1 MLFSE
6 KTQAFYD
13 ESLVYPSLPEDA
25 ITITNDQWL
34 SSLDKIN
41 SGFYLYIEDDTLI
54 SSDTPKPSAFYTF
67 DTETKTW
74 IQTADQ
80 VAAEQKEK
88 SSIRLLK
95 AQKQYET
102 ISNQLAEYQY
112 VLEDKDFSTYTEEEV
127 LDLKNK
133 ATDYRV
139 ALRAYLKTDGAG
151 DLPVLEK

>member
-1 MLFSE
+1 MLFSQ

-13 ESLVYPSLPEDA
+13 ESLTYSSLPEDVF
-25 ITITNDQWL
+25 TITTEQWL

-41 SGFYLYIEDDTLI
+41 SGFYLYVEKDTLTP
-54 SSDTPKPSAFYTF
+54 SDTPKPSAFYTF

>member
-1 MLFSE
+1 MLFSQ

-13 ESLVYPSLPEDA
+13 ESLTYPSLPEDVFV
-25 ITITNDQWL
+25 ITPEQWL
-34 SSLDKIN
+34 NSLDKIN
-41 SGFYLYIEDDTLI
+41 SGFYLYLEEDTLTF
-54 SSDTPKPSAFYTF
+54 SDTQRPSAFYTF
-67 DTETKTW
+67 DTETKAW
-74 IQTADQ
+74 LQTVDQ
-80 VAAEQKEK
+80 VVAEQKEK

-95 AQKQYET
+95 AQKEYET
-102 ISNQLAEYQY
+102 ISTQLSEYQY
-112 VLEDKDFSTYTEEEV
+112 ILEDKDFSTYTEEEV

>member
-13 ESLVYPSLPEDA
+13 ESLVYPSLPDDA
-25 ITITNDQWL
+25 ITITDDQWL

-41 SGFYLYIEDDTLI
+41 SGFYLYVEGDALTP
-54 SSDTPKPSAFYTF
+54 SDTQQPNPFYTF
-67 DTETKTW
+67 DTDTKTW
-74 IQTADQ
+74 TQTAEQ
-80 VAAEQKEK
+80 VEAEQKEK

-95 AQKQYET
+95 AKKQYET
-102 ISNQLAEYQY
+102 ISTQLSEYQY

>member
-1 MLFSE
+1 MLFSQ

-13 ESLVYPSLPEDA
+13 ESLTYSSLPDDT
-25 ITITNDQWL
+25 ITITTEQWL

-41 SGFYLYIEDDTLI
+41 SGFYLYVEKDTLTP
-54 SSDTPKPSAFYTF
+54 SDTPKPSAFYTF
-67 DTETKTW
+67 DTDTKAW
-74 IQTADQ
+74 IQTAEQ
-80 VAAEQKEK
+80 AEAEQKEK

-95 AQKQYET
+95 AQKEYET
-102 ISNQLAEYQY
+102 ISTQLAEYQY
-112 VLEDKDFSTYTEEEV
+112 ILEDKDFSTYTEEEV

>member
-13 ESLVYPSLPEDA
+13 ESLTYSSLPEDV
-25 ITITNDQWL
+25 ITITTEQWL
-34 SSLDKIN
+34 TSLDKIN
-41 SGFYLYIEDDTLI
+41 SGFYLYIEKDALI

-67 DTETKTW
+67 DIETKTW
-74 IQTADQ
+74 IQTVDQ
-80 VAAEQKEK
+80 IAAEQKEK

-95 AQKQYET
+95 AQKEYET
-102 ISNQLAEYQY
+102 ISTQISEYQY

>member
-13 ESLVYPSLPEDA
+13 ESLTYSSLPEDT
-25 ITITNDQWL
+25 ITITTEQWL

-41 SGFYLYIEDDTLI
+41 SGFYLYIEEEALV
-54 SSDTPKPSAFYTF
+54 SSDTQRPSAFYTF
-67 DTETKTW
+67 DTETKAWT
-74 IQTADQ
+74 QTVDQ

-95 AQKQYET
+95 AQKEYET
-102 ISNQLAEYQY
+102 ISTQLSEYQY
-112 VLEDKDFSTYTEEEV
+112 ILEDKDFSTYTEEEV

>member
-13 ESLVYPSLPEDA
+13 ESLTYSSLPEDT

-67 DTETKTW
+67 DTETKAW

-127 LDLKNK
+127 SDLKSK

-139 ALRAYLKTDGAG
+139 ALRAYLKTDGSG

>member
-13 ESLVYPSLPEDA
+13 ESLTYSSLPEDV
-25 ITITNDQWL
+25 ITITTEQWL

-41 SGFYLYIEDDTLI
+41 SGFYLYIEEDALI
-54 SSDTPKPSAFYTF
+54 SSDIQRPGTFYTF
-67 DTETKTW
+67 DIEAKTW
-74 IQTADQ
+74 TQTDDQ

-102 ISNQLAEYQY
+102 ISNQLTEYQY

>member
-13 ESLVYPSLPEDA
+13 ESLVYPSLPDDA
-25 ITITNDQWL
+25 ITITDDQWL

-41 SGFYLYIEDDTLI
+41 SGFYLYVEEDTLAP
-54 SSDTPKPSAFYTF
+54 SDTPKPGAFYTF
-67 DTETKTW
+67 DTESKTW
-74 IQTADQ
+74 TQTSDQ

>member
-25 ITITNDQWL
+25 ITITTDQWF

-41 SGFYLYIEDDTLI
+41 SGFYLYIEDDTLTP
-54 SSDTPKPSAFYTF
+54 SDTPKPSAFYTF

>member
-13 ESLVYPSLPEDA
+13 ESLTYSSLPEDA
-25 ITITNDQWL
+25 ITITTEQWL

-41 SGFYLYIEDDTLI
+41 SGFYLYIEEDTLI
-54 SSDTPKPSAFYTF
+54 SSDIQRPSAFYTF
-67 DTETKTW
+67 DIETKTW
-74 IQTADQ
+74 IQTDDQ
-80 VAAEQKEK
+80 IAAEQKEK

-133 ATDYRV
+133 ATDYRI
-139 ALRAYLKTDGAG
+139 ALRAYLKSDGAG

>member
-54 SSDTPKPSAFYTF
+54 SSDTPKPSTFYTF

-112 VLEDKDFSTYTEEEV
+112 VLEDKDFSTHTEEEV

>member
-13 ESLVYPSLPEDA
+13 ESLTYSSLPEDT

-34 SSLDKIN
+34 SALDKIN
-41 SGFYLYIEDDTLI
+41 SGFYLYMEDDALT
-54 SSDTPKPSAFYTF
+54 SSDAQRPSAFHTF
-67 DTETKTW
+67 DTETKAW
-74 IQTADQ
+74 IQTAEQ
-80 VAAEQKEK
+80 VEAEQKEK

-95 AQKQYET
+95 AQKQYEA
-102 ISNQLAEYQY
+102 ISTQLSEYQY
-112 VLEDKDFSTYTEEEV
+112 VLEDKDFSIYTEEEV

>member
-13 ESLVYPSLPEDA
+13 ESLTYSSLPEDV
-25 ITITNDQWL
+25 ITITTEQWL

-41 SGFYLYIEDDTLI
+41 SGFYLYIEEDALI
-54 SSDTPKPSAFYTF
+54 SSDIPRPSAFYTF
-67 DTETKTW
+67 DIETKTW
-74 IQTADQ
+74 TQTVDQ
-80 VAAEQKEK
+80 VAAEEKEK

>member
-13 ESLVYPSLPEDA
+13 ESLTYSSLPEDT

-54 SSDTPKPSAFYTF
+54 SSDTQRPSAFYTF
-67 DTETKTW
+67 DTENKAW
-74 IQTADQ
+74 IQTAEQ
-80 VAAEQKEK
+80 VEAEQKEK

-95 AQKQYET
+95 AQKQYEA
-102 ISNQLAEYQY
+102 ISTQLSEYQY

-127 LDLKNK
+127 SDLKNK
-133 ATDYRV
+133 ATAYRV

-151 DLPVLEK
+151 DLPVLEE

>member
-54 SSDTPKPSAFYTF
+54 SSDTQRPSAFYTF

-74 IQTADQ
+74 IQTTDQ

>member
-1 MLFSE
+1 MLFSQ

-13 ESLVYPSLPEDA
+13 ESLTYSSLPDDT
-25 ITITNDQWL
+25 ITITTEQWL

-41 SGFYLYIEDDTLI
+41 SGFYLYVEEDTLTP
-54 SSDTPKPSAFYTF
+54 SDTPKPSAFYTF
-67 DTETKTW
+67 DTETKIWT
-74 IQTADQ
+74 QTADQ

-95 AQKQYET
+95 AQKQYEA
-102 ISNQLAEYQY
+102 ISNQLSEYQY
-112 VLEDKDFSTYTEEEV
+112 ILEDKDFSTYTEEEV

>member
-1 MLFSE
+1 MLFSQ

-13 ESLVYPSLPEDA
+13 ESLTYSSLPEDA
-25 ITITNDQWL
+25 ITITTEQWL

-41 SGFYLYIEDDTLI
+41 SGFYLYIEENALV
-54 SSDTPKPSAFYTF
+54 SSDTQRPNAFYTF

-74 IQTADQ
+74 IQTSDQ

-88 SSIRLLK
+88 NSIRLLK

-102 ISNQLAEYQY
+102 ISNQLVEYQY
-112 VLEDKDFSTYTEEEV
+112 IIEDKDFSTYTEEEV

>member
-13 ESLVYPSLPEDA
+13 ESLTYSSLPEDA
-25 ITITNDQWL
+25 ITITTEQWL

-41 SGFYLYIEDDTLI
+41 SGFYLYIEEDTLI
-54 SSDTPKPSAFYTF
+54 SSDIQRPSAFYTF
-67 DTETKTW
+67 DIETKTW

-80 VAAEQKEK
+80 IAAEQKEK

-139 ALRAYLKTDGAG
+139 ALRAYLKSDGAG

>member
-13 ESLVYPSLPEDA
+13 ESLIYPTLPEDA
-25 ITITNDQWL
+25 ITISTEQWL
-34 SSLDKIN
+34 DSLDKIN
-41 SGFYLYIEDDTLI
+41 SGFYLYVEKDTLI
-54 SSDTPKPSAFYTF
+54 ASDIQRPSSFYTF

-74 IQTADQ
+74 TQTTEQAD
-80 VAAEQKEK
+80 AEQKEK

-95 AQKQYET
+95 AQKQYEA
-102 ISNQLAEYQY
+102 ISNQLSEYQY

-133 ATDYRV
+133 QQII
-139 ALRAYLKTDGAG
+139 
-151 DLPVLEK
+151 E

>member
-41 SGFYLYIEDDTLI
+41 SGFYLYAEDDTLT
-54 SSDTPKPSAFYTF
+54 SSDTPQPSAFYTF
-67 DTETKTW
+67 DIETKAW
-74 IQTADQ
+74 IQTVDQ

-88 SSIRLLK
+88 SSIRLIK
-95 AQKQYET
+95 AQKEYET
-102 ISNQLAEYQY
+102 ISTQISEYQY
-112 VLEDKDFSTYTEEEV
+112 ILEDKDFSTYTEEEV

>member
-25 ITITNDQWL
+25 ITITYDQWL